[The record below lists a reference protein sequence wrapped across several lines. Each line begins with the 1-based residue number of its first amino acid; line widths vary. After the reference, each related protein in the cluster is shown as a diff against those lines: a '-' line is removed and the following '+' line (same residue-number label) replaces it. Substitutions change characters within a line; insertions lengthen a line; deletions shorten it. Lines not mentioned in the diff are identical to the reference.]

1 LWSIFPING
10 LENPLLSLGDKDVHL
25 YYLLQ
30 VLKFANNRIM
40 YEKNPTEPIKLLGK
54 ISLAMLHFKVK
65 MQNFT
70 YNSSKNEI
78 FRKSDD
84 R

>member
-54 ISLAMLHFKVK
+54 ISLATLHFKVK
-65 MQNFT
+65 MQTNIIST
-70 YNSSKNEI
+70 YQNHWN
-78 FRKSDD
+78 
-84 R
+84 